1 MTPEQARQRA
11 QDRAREIG
19 REIRKHLFISDN
31 QGIRPP
37 SAGLSWEA
45 DDIITVLILAV
56 RGEALEAARVI
67 DQGQETHSNIAE
79 GVFLTPRKKDNR
91 AGLGYAAAIRALARS
106 AEPNPPATP

>member
-1 MTPEQARQRA
+1 MSPEQARQRA
-11 QDRAREIG
+11 REIVG
-19 REIRKHLFISDN
+19 GCACHVGYKRRDKIDPDCPWHRYGE
-31 QGIRPP
+31 
-37 SAGLSWEA
+37 
-45 DDIITVLILAV
+45 DITTALLAV
-56 RGEALEAARVI
+56 RGEALEEAARVI